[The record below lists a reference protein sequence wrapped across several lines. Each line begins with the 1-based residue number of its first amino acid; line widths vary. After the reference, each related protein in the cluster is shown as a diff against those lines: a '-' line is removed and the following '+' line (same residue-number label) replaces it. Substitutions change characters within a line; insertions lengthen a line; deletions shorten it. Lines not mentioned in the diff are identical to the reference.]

1 MENIPVEEVI
11 INGPFQIK
19 TGTFKAELRDQNG
32 NIIPSFTP
40 EEIRLIRI
48 AVRKLITSEQYH
60 SHDDHEHERSAVGR
74 IETLKTVLEKLK

>member
-1 MENIPVEEVI
+1 MTLYRLAGVDYSE
-11 INGPFQIK
+11 
-19 TGTFKAELRDQNG
+19 
-32 NIIPSFTP
+32 PSPQHEFTP

-48 AVRKLITSEQYH
+48 AVRKLINSEQYH

>member
-1 MENIPVEEVI
+1 MTLYRLAGVDYSEPS
-11 INGPFQIK
+11 PQ
-19 TGTFKAELRDQNG
+19 
-32 NIIPSFTP
+32 PSFTP

-60 SHDDHEHERSAVGR
+60 SHDDHEHERSSVGR

>member
-1 MENIPVEEVI
+1 MTTYHRLAGVDYSEPS
-11 INGPFQIK
+11 PQP
-19 TGTFKAELRDQNG
+19 EL
-32 NIIPSFTP
+32 TP